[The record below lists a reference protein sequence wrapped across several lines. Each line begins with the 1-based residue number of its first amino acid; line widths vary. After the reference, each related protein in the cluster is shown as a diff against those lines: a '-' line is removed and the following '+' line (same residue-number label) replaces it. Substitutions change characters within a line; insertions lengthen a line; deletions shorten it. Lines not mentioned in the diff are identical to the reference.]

1 MRDDAEVWVLVRRE
15 SLSRFERLATEGD
28 QAWGERA
35 KALVGDITAANLG
48 LTDEAVAE
56 LGAVDHI
63 VHCAAIYDITADD
76 DEQRAANVEGTR
88 AVIDLARRLDA
99 TLHHVSS
106 IAVAGTYHGEFT
118 EDDFDVAQDLPTP
131 YHQTKF
137 EAELLVRSATGTAYR
152 VYRPAVVVGDS
163 RTGEMDKIDGPYYFF
178 GLLGKLAV
186 LPRFTPMVLPD
197 TGRTNIVPV
206 DFVVDA
212 IVELMHADGRD
223 GQTFHLTA
231 PKTIGLRGIYRG
243 VAEAAG
249 LPALRGSLPGATA
262 TPFLRVTGRA
272 KVLRNM
278 AATQLGIPGEILD
291 VVDLAPTFTSVNTA
305 EALRGTGIT
314 VPEFASYAPQLW
326 RYWAEHL
333 DPDRA
338 RRDDPAGPLV
348 GKHVII
354 TGASSGIGRASA
366 IAVAERGA
374 TVFALARNAEALDDL
389 IAEIRAAGGQAYAFT
404 CDVTDSTSVEHT
416 VKDILGRF
424 GHVDYLVNNAG
435 RSIRRSVI
443 ASTDRL
449 HDYERVM
456 AVNYFGA
463 VRMVLALLPHWR
475 ERRFGHVVNVSS
487 AGVQAQRSE
496 VQRVPAEQ
504 GGAGR
509 VRRCGV
515 DGDAVGPHHLH
526 QYPYAA
532 GEDADDRAVAA
543 AEPDSADQPRT
554 RRRHG
559 GARPGGEARPDRHP
573 GRHAGRLRQL
583 HDPEAVPS
591 RTAPALPGLSRF
603 GGRRADARAASP
615 VAAAETPGAGCHVVA
630 VRPARS
636 SARAAGARRALVRRW
651 TARSGLPQ
659 THDVALGVLE
669 VGRESHFTDRRLL
682 AYRLAAQRPDGFE
695 GVVNAVHIDRDHRP
709 LGKGRF
715 AFEHAS
721 ADVPRLGGHTGLGDR
736 PGRHGRVLHLR
747 YLVELPAESLLVE
760 VPRALTVAEGHL
772 EMHNATG
779 HFHLLAEVVFGHPLR
794 RVTV

>member
-1 MRDDAEVWVLVRRE
+1 MARMRYVVTGGTGFIGRRVVSQLLARGEDAEVWVLVRRE
-15 SLSRFERLATEGD
+15 SLAHFERLALE
-28 QAWGERA
+28 WGCQA
-35 KALVGDITAANLG
+35 KALVGDLTATNLG

-56 LGAVDHI
+56 LGSVDHV
-63 VHCAAIYDITADD
+63 VHCAAIYDITAD
-76 DEQRAANVEGTR
+76 ETSQRAANVEGTR

-118 EDDFDVAQDLPTP
+118 EDDFDVGQDLPTP

-137 EAELLVRSATGTAYR
+137 EAEMLVRSAPGLRYR

-178 GLLGKLAV
+178 GVLAKLAV

-206 DFVVDA
+206 DYVVDA
-212 IVELMHADGRD
+212 LVELMHADGRD
-223 GQTFHLTA
+223 GQTFHLTS

-249 LPALRGSLPGATA
+249 LPPLRGSVPGAAA

-272 KVLRNM
+272 KIVRNM

-291 VVDLAPTFTSVNTA
+291 VVDLAPTFTCANTA
-305 EALRGTGIT
+305 EALSDSGVT
-314 VPEFASYAPQLW
+314 VPEFRSYAPRLW

-338 RRDDPAGPLV
+338 RRDDPRGPLV

-389 IAEIRAAGGQAYAFT
+389 IAEIRAAGGQAHAFT

-435 RSIRRSVI
+435 RSIRRSVV

-475 ERRFGHVVNVSS
+475 QRRFGHVVNVSS
-487 AGVQAQRSE
+487 AGVQANGPKYSAYLPSKAALDAFSDVVATETLSDHITFTNIHMPLVKTPMIAPSRRLNPIPPISAE
-496 VQRVPAEQ
+496 HAAAMVVRGLVEKPARIDTPV
-504 GGAGR
+504 GTLADFGNYMTPKLS
-509 VRRCGV
+509 RRI
-515 DGDAVGPHHLH
+515 LH
-526 QYPYAA
+526 QLYLGY
-532 GEDADDRAVAA
+532 
-543 AEPDSADQPRT
+543 PDSAAARGVEPSDSPTGRT
-554 RRRHG
+554 
-559 GARPGGEARPDRHP
+559 
-573 GRHAGRLRQL
+573 
-583 HDPEAVPS
+583 PS
-591 RTAPALPGLSRF
+591 RRPKRPAHRVTSLRVPGPIKR
-603 GGRRADARAASP
+603 
-615 VAAAETPGAGCHVVA
+615 A
-630 VRPARS
+630 VRVVP
-636 SARAAGARRALVRRW
+636 
-651 TARSGLPQ
+651 
-659 THDVALGVLE
+659 GV
-669 VGRESHFTDRRLL
+669 HW
-682 AYRLAAQRPDGFE
+682 
-695 GVVNAVHIDRDHRP
+695 
-709 LGKGRF
+709 
-715 AFEHAS
+715 
-721 ADVPRLGGHTGLGDR
+721 
-736 PGRHGRVLHLR
+736 
-747 YLVELPAESLLVE
+747 
-760 VPRALTVAEGHL
+760 
-772 EMHNATG
+772 
-779 HFHLLAEVVFGHPLR
+779 
-794 RVTV
+794 